1 MWLVGFL
8 KCQLLVLVVLALV
21 NAEERPGGQITF
33 PGNRETLRCYVGT
46 NTGLQGTTI
55 CPSWT
60 TGCVKRT
67 ICKNCLYLSI
77 HLELPY
83 CKKCKKSP
91 CQDTGLG
98 NRGPLKALNDTKLIL
113 ND

>member
-1 MWLVGFL
+1 MSAS
-8 KCQLLVLVVLALV
+8 VVSIPNNDYIIKV
-21 NAEERPGGQITF
+21 TPGGQITF

-67 ICKNCLYLSI
+67 ICKNYLCFIS
-77 HLELPY
+77 
-83 CKKCKKSP
+83 
-91 CQDTGLG
+91 
-98 NRGPLKALNDTKLIL
+98 
-113 ND
+113 

>member
-1 MWLVGFL
+1 MAMGLVGLFKHQFL
-8 KCQLLVLVVLALV
+8 VFVVLALA
-21 NAEERPGGQITF
+21 NAEERPGGQVTF

-67 ICKNCLYLSI
+67 ICKHYLIILCIFS
-77 HLELPY
+77 
-83 CKKCKKSP
+83 
-91 CQDTGLG
+91 
-98 NRGPLKALNDTKLIL
+98 NLKVLVMA
-113 ND
+113 